1 MKTIVT
7 LLGSLLLMI
16 SLSQAQ
22 DFEENFESKGKK
34 RLYYNSQWYQLM
46 KSDDPNVLEV
56 MKAYNDFFQGKKLE
70 ESLETREYKKW
81 LRKIGTNFDAQGN
94 LLKTTTNNA
103 DQGIVK
109 TAASQLKS
117 ATSSWTSLGPDRVD
131 MVAPMQSG
139 HTTQGVVRSVAIHP
153 TNSNIVLA
161 ASVSAGIWRST
172 DGGSTW
178 NCVTNGLFVGF
189 VDGIAF
195 CENSPNVVY
204 AASNSGALKSTDGG
218 LSWHVTGLDWT
229 AYYPSGG
236 GPNNIVVDPNNPD
249 RAYMASTWGVHIT
262 TNGGNSWTQMFNR
275 ETWDVEMHPSNS
287 AVIYAAVSNGND
299 YWNRWVEFWRSD
311 DYGETWTNVLQGY
324 PTKGTNENMG
334 RAEIAVSAAAP
345 NNVWVVCPGG
355 ANIGSPNQVEG
366 IHGIYKSTDSGVTFG
381 HLCCGSEGVES
392 NPSVAAPNMID
403 YDENGAGTNGGQYT
417 WCMAFAV
424 SDTDPDYML
433 IGGINVWKTTD
444 GGATWSCVKRGH
456 PQSSNTWTHYDIQ
469 GMAIK
474 GNHSWITTDGGMHYS
489 SDQCTTITNK
499 SFGFVGIE
507 VWGFDQGWK
516 SDIMG
521 IGMYHGPV
529 EIRDDAIYDG
539 WYVSSGADAGTV
551 MVNKGDDQYLYARP
565 WGNVKI
571 TRSTDRM
578 TQPVI
583 VDLGANCPSYLN
595 PIETFQHRYYHTFYT
610 FDGSKLLKTTN
621 NAASWTEVKNF
632 GSGYNVNRITTGFLN
647 PDVVCVIVNWNTVY
661 QSMDGG
667 VNWTNITP
675 SSTVSKGKSFSNI
688 TIDGADSNI
697 IWVTMGGKQSDV
709 KVLKTNNGGGSWTD
723 YSGPA
728 GNLPSYQINHIA
740 HQIGTNGGVYIA
752 NSAGVW
758 YRNNSM
764 AEWQGFNNGLPLATD
779 TWYIRLNY
787 AKNKIRIGTLRG
799 VWENELYENSSTVA
813 NAMVATKEVAVDV
826 PVTFVDHSVALQD
839 ATYAWAFPGGTPA
852 ASTDEKPSVTYAL
865 AGTYDVSLTVSD
877 AHGSNGRT
885 FNGMVTTA
893 VVQPAID
900 KTNWTLQFVDSEHS
914 GNEATLAFDNNT
926 TTYWHTQ
933 WSPTS
938 PAYPHEIQIDLG
950 ESYSLEA
957 FSCLPRQDGGQN
969 GLIKEFEFY
978 LSDDGA
984 NWGTAVK
991 TGTWNSTA
999 GLKKEFFAPTT
1010 GRYIRLVGLAE
1021 INGNAWASAAEIDV
1035 YGSADSGGSTGPKVS
1050 INYVDSEQAGEG
1062 AELAIDGNTNTF
1074 WHTQWS
1080 PTSPAYPH
1088 EVILDLGS
1096 DFMVSGFKYL
1106 PRQDGSQNG
1115 HVAGYEIYV
1124 SDNTRF
1130 NKRNKVAS
1138 GTWTYSTAE
1147 KIVHFSDKAGRYVR
1161 FLATS
1166 EVNGN
1171 PWACAAELSAIVS
1184 SPVYTSLPESDQ
1196 EQAEVQI
1203 YSRGRV
1209 IYLRHN
1215 LEVESTVQIF
1225 GVNGQMITQRHLSIY
1240 DREVNFMNAT
1250 PGLYIVRLIA
1260 DGKII
1265 TKKVMVK

>member
-1 MKTIVT
+1 MG
-7 LLGSLLLMI
+7 LLFMVI

-34 RLYYNSQWYQLM
+34 RLYYDSHWYQLM

-56 MKAYNDFFQGKKLE
+56 MKAYNDFFEGKELV

-94 LLKTTTNNA
+94 LLKTTSNEA
-103 DQGIVK
+103 DHGIVK
-109 TAASQLKS
+109 AADSPLKS
-117 ATSSWTSLGPDRVD
+117 ATSSWTSLGPDKVD
-131 MVAPMQSG
+131 MVAPMQSS
-139 HTTQGVVRSVAIHP
+139 HITQGVVRSVAIHP
-153 TNSNIVLA
+153 TNANIILA
-161 ASVSAGIWRST
+161 ASVSAGIWRSS

-178 NCVTNGLFVGF
+178 NCVTTDLLVGF

-195 CENSPNVVY
+195 CKNSPNVVY

-218 LSWHVTGLDWT
+218 LSWNQTGLDWT
-229 AYYPSGG
+229 GYYPSGG
-236 GPNNIVVDPNNPD
+236 GANNMVVDPNNPD
-249 RAYMASTWGVHIT
+249 RAYMAATWGLYT
-262 TNGGNSWTQMFNR
+262 TSNGGASWNQMFNR

-287 AVIYAAVSNGND
+287 AVIYAALSNGQD
-299 YWNRWVEFWRSD
+299 WSNRWVEFWRSD

-324 PTKGTNENMG
+324 PTKGANENMA
-334 RAEIAVSAAAP
+334 RAEIGVSAAAP

-355 ANIGSPNQVEG
+355 ANIGSSNQVEG
-366 IHGIYKSTDSGVTFG
+366 IHGIYKSTDSGSTFG
-381 HLCCGSEGVES
+381 HLCCGSEGVETT
-392 NPSVAAPNMID
+392 PSAAAPNMID
-403 YDENGAGTNGGQYT
+403 YDEDGLGTNGGQYS

-456 PQSSNTWTHYDIQ
+456 PQSSNKWTHYDIQ
-469 GMAIK
+469 GITIQ

-489 SDQCTTITNK
+489 SDQCATITNK

-529 EIRDDAIYDG
+529 LIRDDKTYDG
-539 WYVSSGADAGTV
+539 WYMSSGADAGTV

-565 WGNVKI
+565 WGSVKI

-578 TQPVI
+578 TQPVV
-583 VDLGANCPSYLN
+583 VDLGANCPKYMN

-610 FDGSKLLKTTN
+610 FDGSKVLKTTD
-621 NAASWTEVKNF
+621 NASSWSEVKDF
-632 GSGYNVNRITTGFLN
+632 GNGYNNVNRITTGYLD

-661 QSMDGG
+661 QSTDGG
-667 VNWTNITP
+667 VSWINITP
-675 SSTVSKGKSFSNI
+675 SSTVSMGKSFSNI
-688 TIDGADSNI
+688 AIDGTDSKI
-697 IWVTMGGKQSDV
+697 MWVTMGGKQSDV
-709 KVLKTNNGGGSWTD
+709 KVLKTTDGGSSWTD

-728 GNLPSYQINHIA
+728 DNLPSYQINHIA

-764 AEWQGFNNGLPLATD
+764 SEWQAFNNGLPVATD

-813 NAMVATKEVAVDV
+813 NAMVATGNVDV
-826 PVTFVDHSVALQD
+826 NGPVTFVDHSVVLD
-839 ATYAWAFPGGTPA
+839 NATYAWSFPGGTPA
-852 ASTDEKPSVTYAL
+852 TSTDEKPQVTYAE
-865 AGTYDVSLTVSD
+865 AGVYDVSLTVTD
-877 AHGSNGRT
+877 ANGSNSRT
-885 FNGMVTTA
+885 FNDMISASVGQSV
-893 VVQPAID
+893 ID
-900 KTNWTLQFVDSEHS
+900 KSNWVLQSVDSEHA
-914 GNEATLAFDNNT
+914 GNEAALAFDNNT

-938 PAYPHEIQIDLG
+938 PTYPHEIQIDLG
-950 ESYSLEA
+950 ESYNLEA
-957 FSCLPRQDGGQN
+957 FSYLPRQDGGHN
-969 GLIKEFEFY
+969 GMIKNYEFY
-978 LSDDGA
+978 VSDDGS
-984 NWGTAVK
+984 NWRTAVV
-991 TGTWNSTA
+991 TGSWNSNA
-999 GLKKEFFAPTT
+999 DLKKVFFPTKN
-1010 GRYIRLVGLAE
+1010 GRYIRLVGVSE

-1035 YGSADSGGSTGPKVS
+1035 YGTPGSGSSTDPNLF
-1050 INYVDSEQAGEG
+1050 INYVDSEQSGEG
-1062 AELAIDGNTNTF
+1062 AILAIDDNANTF

-1080 PTSPAYPH
+1080 PSSPDYPH
-1088 EVILDLGS
+1088 EIILDLGAKY
-1096 DFMVSGFKYL
+1096 MVSGFKYL
-1106 PRQDGSQNG
+1106 PRQDGSENG
-1115 HVAGYEIYV
+1115 HVAGYEIDV
-1124 SDNTRF
+1124 CTNTSF
-1130 NKRNKVAS
+1130 NNQTKVAS
-1138 GTWTYSTAE
+1138 GTWTYSIDE
-1147 KIVHFSDKAGRYVR
+1147 KEVNFSAKEGRYVR

-1171 PWACAAELSAIVS
+1171 PWACAAELYVITNSLIHTS
-1184 SPVYTSLPESDQ
+1184 IPVSDQ
-1196 EQAEVQI
+1196 EGIEIKVYSKDRII
-1203 YSRGRV
+1203 YF
-1209 IYLRHN
+1209 RHN

-1225 GVNGQMITQRHLSIY
+1225 SVNGQMITQRHLSIY
-1240 DREVNFMNAT
+1240 DNEVNFTNAR
-1250 PGLYIVRLIA
+1250 PGLYIVRLIVE
-1260 DGKII
+1260 GKII
-1265 TKKVMVK
+1265 TKKVVVP